1 MEIFQLMMEPPE
13 KGHGNDELEH
23 HRIVPKVGRRVTV
36 DGLPQESPKGIIC
49 LVLLQVGHD

>member
-1 MEIFQLMMEPPE
+1 MMEPPE